1 MNFLE
6 EPFHVD
12 IINILNLESDFYKK
26 IFLYLYILKWE
37 ISRNVLCFL
46 EITGE
51 ARDVEKTKS
60 LGSYNILII
69 FSKEQYFSI
78 LMFDLVKI
86 SSKLLINY
94 LIIH

>member
-37 ISRNVLCFL
+37 ISRNFLCFL

-78 LMFDLVKI
+78 LMFAFSLIWSKFLVNY
-86 SSKLLINY
+86 LLI
-94 LIIH
+94 I